1 MAVPPLINM
10 RPAASG
16 PPLFEVTTKNDR
28 AARRYELQS
37 DFAFKRRRLPGGQ
50 SGMQPFH
57 DIFVNLTLF
66 FAAKTDI
73 IGYAWKPE
81 TVAKQVAQIAK
92 DEFVHARRSMEACRD
107 TLTDAN
113 DAAGLSGRRVQE
125 WIQASKMR
133 WLFRERSL
141 ECVSKCREM
150 QFQVDLPAFQGNFP
164 QA

>member
-1 MAVPPLINM
+1 
-10 RPAASG
+10 
-16 PPLFEVTTKNDR
+16 
-28 AARRYELQS
+28 
-37 DFAFKRRRLPGGQ
+37 
-50 SGMQPFH
+50 MQPFH
-57 DIFVNLTLF
+57 GIFVDLTLF

-81 TVAKQVAQIAK
+81 TIAKQVAQIAK
-92 DEFVHARRSMEACRD
+92 DEFVHARRSLEACRD

-113 DAAGLSGRRVQE
+113 DAAGLSGLRVQE
-125 WIQASKMR
+125 WIQASWMC